1 MVLVGAL
8 TPLRGALLTISQIL
22 GGITGK
28 SSHIHHPFPP
38 FPDKLPSPSIG
49 AAIIDALTPGTLN
62 VRTSLAPG
70 VSVARGLFIEMFMT
84 AMLMITM

>member
-28 SSHIHHPFPP
+28 SSHTHHPLPQC
-38 FPDKLPSPSIG
+38 PDRLPSPFIG

>member
-28 SSHIHHPFPP
+28 SSYIHHPFPH
-38 FPDKLPSPSIG
+38 FPDQLPSPSIG

>member
-28 SSHIHHPFPP
+28 SSRLHHSLPH
-38 FPDKLPSPSIG
+38 FPDKLLSPPIG